1 MLEHDSL
8 EKYIALDSIE
18 KSVKN
23 AISMLSVLI
32 GLLMW
37 KYLDTASMFNETIF
51 VVIVIFLVDI
61 LLVIYHKLNADKQ

>member
-1 MLEHDSL
+1 
-8 EKYIALDSIE
+8 
-18 KSVKN
+18 
-23 AISMLSVLI
+23 
-32 GLLMW
+32 MW